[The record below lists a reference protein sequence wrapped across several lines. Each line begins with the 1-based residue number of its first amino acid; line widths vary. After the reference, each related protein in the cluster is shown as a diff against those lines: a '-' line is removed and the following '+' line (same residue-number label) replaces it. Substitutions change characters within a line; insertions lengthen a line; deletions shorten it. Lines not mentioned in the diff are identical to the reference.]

1 MTRRRFLKTA
11 GAAGIG
17 AAALTPLLQAVSRE
31 VALAQ
36 TGGTLVYGMASP
48 FDTLDVTVTT
58 SSYVGRMGLHVV
70 DPLVWSVKAGEYA
83 PGLAATWPV
92 SARPPT
98 HP

>member
-1 MTRRRFLKTA
+1 MSRGMTRRMFRKPA
-11 GAAGIG
+11 GAAGMG

-36 TGGTLVYGMASP
+36 TGGTLIYGMASP

-70 DPLVWSVKAGEYA
+70 DPLVWSVKSGEYA
-83 PGLAATWPV
+83 PGLAP
-92 SARPPT
+92 SAPASP
-98 HP
+98 HA